1 MKITCFILQ
10 EELQQ
15 LKETIGS
22 LRKSALIGK
31 IYLLSDEEEGG
42 ENPDVEVIRI
52 QDIWSTDTIRKIAFF
67 SDTEY
72 SLIYTKNARLQ
83 MGTFGM
89 ERMFQIAS
97 DSSAALVYADHY
109 QVVNG
114 SKRNNPLISYQKGS
128 LRDDFNFGSV
138 LLYDGKKLQKAV
150 EAMDK
155 DYTYAGLYDLRLKLS
170 QQGDIV
176 HINEYLYTEIED
188 DNRKSGEKLFDYVDP
203 KNHAVQ
209 VEMEAACTDHLKKIG
224 AYLKPEFKSVRFDE
238 FDFEY
243 EASVIIPVKNRVK
256 TMSDAIQSVLRQK
269 TKFKFNLIVVDNFF
283 YGWNIRGY

>member
-1 MKITCFILQ
+1 MKINCFIPQ
-10 EELQQ
+10 EEQQQ
-15 LKETIGS
+15 LKETIES

-31 IYLLSDEEEGG
+31 IYLLSDKEEGG
-42 ENPDVEVIRI
+42 ENLDVEVIRI
-52 QDIWSTDTIRKIAFF
+52 QNIWSTDTICKIAFF

-109 QVVNG
+109 QVING
-114 SKRNNPLISYQKGS
+114 
-128 LRDDFNFGSV
+128 
-138 LLYDGKKLQKAV
+138 
-150 EAMDK
+150 
-155 DYTYAGLYDLRLKLS
+155 LK
-170 QQGDIV
+170 
-176 HINEYLYTEIED
+176 YLYTEMED

-243 EASVIIPVKNRVK
+243 EASVKVDTKSIQERKCFLCPGNLPEQQKGIDFMGKYLVLVNPFPIFPKHLTIPSYEHEPQQIKGK
-256 TMSDAIQSVLRQK
+256 ITDMLELAYSL
-269 TKFKFNLIVVDNFF
+269 LE
-283 YGWNIRGY
+283 